1 MARKAERML
10 VLQNLKI
17 EAKDAAAFNIYC
29 RGLGVQYG
37 PVNDLLFDLIP
48 GGLSRG
54 GSSFS
59 VNLELAHNSKL
70 KNRGALT
77 YGKPKPDETILDS
90 GKILLTP
97 VVLVSHPI
105 TCFSFPQS
113 CQQS

>member
-48 GGLSRG
+48 GGRSRG

-77 YGKPKPDETILDS
+77 YDNLNLTKKFWIRGK
-90 GKILLTP
+90 
-97 VVLVSHPI
+97 
-105 TCFSFPQS
+105 S
-113 CQQS
+113 CSPLWFLSLIQ